1 MQFMAPDSE
10 PSRISV
16 MQGNS
21 SKGGIKMGSS
31 NLVHCVCVCVGVC
44 TPKSLQLKMASIC
57 LYVCGGLLPIC
68 EHVCTGQGR
77 VSVSSWVWIFQ
88 SSHAQGTKCS
98 RVLENMLCSFY
109 FIVFP
114 TGSLSVESSA
124 HYPSTVWG
132 SQGEIRQLE
141 PQEGR
146 RGGGQVV
153 ESG

>member
-1 MQFMAPDSE
+1 M
-10 PSRISV
+10 
-16 MQGNS
+16 
-21 SKGGIKMGSS
+21 
-31 NLVHCVCVCVGVC
+31 
-44 TPKSLQLKMASIC
+44 
-57 LYVCGGLLPIC
+57 
-68 EHVCTGQGR
+68 GQGR

-88 SSHAQGTKCS
+88 SSHAQGTKRS

-114 TGSLSVESSA
+114 TGSLSVEPSA

-132 SQGEIRQLE
+132 SQGEIRQLG

-146 RGGGQVV
+146 GGGGQVV